1 MPEFFLILWSGELFR
16 HLILLYTM
24 FLVVFVSLISF
35 IWCCHLLSKLAWE
48 TLVCLWPRF
57 FQTLKTILHFSAH
70 FGKVEIRESKYFND
84 NSEGKIETIHVINF
98 GICKNWVQEK
108 IGFLKIAYY
117 LKGWI
122 FSPKVWLFLC
132 SNLVR
137 KRWKLL

>member
-1 MPEFFLILWSGELFR
+1 MIRWTFPTSYITLHNVFGCFRVSYILYLMLS
-16 HLILLYTM
+16 
-24 FLVVFVSLISF
+24 FVEQISLRNS
-35 IWCCHLLSKLAWE
+35 
-48 TLVCLWPRF
+48 CLPVTQV

-98 GICKNWVQEK
+98 SICKNWVQEK
-108 IGFLKIAYY
+108 IGFLKVAYY

>member
-1 MPEFFLILWSGELFR
+1 M
-16 HLILLYTM
+16 
-24 FLVVFVSLISF
+24 
-35 IWCCHLLSKLAWE
+35 
-48 TLVCLWPRF
+48 F

-84 NSEGKIETIHVINF
+84 NSEGKIEIIHVINF
-98 GICKNWVQEK
+98 DICKNRVQEN

-122 FSPKVWLFLC
+122 FFPKSLAFSLC

-137 KRWKLL
+137 NRSKLL

>member
-1 MPEFFLILWSGELFR
+1 MLSFVEQISLRNSCLPV
-16 HLILLYTM
+16 TQ
-24 FLVVFVSLISF
+24 VFSNFENYLAFQRSF
-35 IWCCHLLSKLAWE
+35 WE
-48 TLVCLWPRF
+48 GRD
-57 FQTLKTILHFSAH
+57 KRI
-70 FGKVEIRESKYFND
+70 KVFND

-108 IGFLKIAYY
+108 IGFLKVAYY